1 MSETR
6 GPDPAAGG
14 PLAPFVRFFRTEAA
28 SGVLLLACAVV
39 ALAWANS
46 PWAEAYFH
54 LWEVPVAVSIGGR
67 GLTMSLHH
75 WINDGL
81 MVVFFFVVGLEVK
94 RELLVGELAS
104 RQRAALPV
112 AGAAGGMLAPALI
125 YAAFN
130 AGGEGSAGWG
140 VPMAT
145 DIAFAIGVLALLG
158 SRVPAALKVFLVAL
172 AIADDIGAVLVIALA
187 YTDSID
193 RNALLAA
200 AVILLLLA
208 SLNRARVRRPA
219 PYALLGVLLWLA
231 VLHSGIHATIAGVLL
246 AATIPARL
254 ALDDRAF
261 VRRARRLVDEY
272 EAADPPNRP
281 DIPSPAQAGAL
292 QAISSTAEA
301 ASSPLQRIEHNLH
314 GVVAF
319 LIMPVFALAN
329 AGVALGSQ
337 GLADRLAGPVSLGIL
352 LGLFLG
358 KPIGIAAL
366 SWLAV
371 RTRVAACPAGV
382 GWRHFVGIG
391 LLGGIGFTMALFIA
405 DLAFGGT
412 ALHDDAKLGVFAGS
426 LVAGVAGALVLTAV
440 GRRGGDAA
448 AGQVPG

>member
-1 MSETR
+1 MNRPGTEGSR
-6 GPDPAAGG
+6 PPS
-14 PLAPFVRFFRTEAA
+14 PLAPFARFFRTEAA
-28 SGVLLLACAVV
+28 SGILLLACAVV

-46 PWAEAYFH
+46 QWADAYFH
-54 LWEVPVAVSIGGR
+54 LWEIQVAVGIGGR

-112 AGAAGGMLAPALI
+112 AAAAGGMLAPALI
-125 YAAFN
+125 YVALN

-158 SRVPAALKVFLVAL
+158 SRVPAPLKVFLVAL

-187 YTDSID
+187 YTDSLD

-200 AVILLLLA
+200 AMLLLMLA
-208 SLNRARVRRPA
+208 GLSVARVRRPA

-246 AATIPARL
+246 AATIPARF

-261 VRRARRLVDEY
+261 VRRARQLVDEF
-272 EAADPPNRP
+272 EAADPPHRP
-281 DIPSPAQAGAL
+281 EIPSPEQAGTL
-292 QAISSTAEA
+292 QAIGSIAEA
-301 ASSPLQRIEHNLH
+301 ASSPLQRIEHHLH

-329 AGVALGSQ
+329 AGVALGGES
-337 GLADRLAGPVSLGIL
+337 LAGRLAGPVSLGIV
-352 LGLFLG
+352 LGLLLG
-358 KPIGIAAL
+358 KPVGIAAL

-371 RTRVAACPAGV
+371 RTGLAVCPPGV
-382 GWRHFVGIG
+382 TWRHFVGIG

-426 LVAGVAGALVLTAV
+426 LLAGVAGALVLVFAS
-440 GRRGGDAA
+440 RKGG
-448 AGQVPG
+448 GPEPG